1 MTMDPEFIAVLQTA
15 FKEEANE
22 HLQNISVNLLSID
35 KEPES
40 TAESVEKLLRIFHS
54 LKGSSRAVNLGKV
67 EKCCQLIES
76 ILIKHKQSRVP
87 DTTMAILNTAR
98 IMFQRTVDELGQE
111 GFKEDL
117 DDLLSALKEL
127 EGEKVVTT
135 PLTTEAPRDEAPEE
149 DSTEMRA
156 PRGKASGAGSIR
168 LPVEQLENYVKLSEE
183 LVYAKL
189 ASEQR
194 ISELSEIQSVLNQW
208 SRRWQRLRPEVEN
221 ITQTDV
227 GRNGGNGGN
236 SGNSRRLTDLREF
249 VDMHDSFVAKMLE
262 TLNSIEKS
270 VVADERTIHNL
281 VDSLLDRGR
290 ELTMVPFEIMNNLL
304 SRIVWDI
311 GKQQNKQ
318 VELDISG
325 ADVQIDRNILDELK
339 DPIIHLIRNCIDH
352 GIETAEERAA
362 GGKIPTATVSISLE
376 PVGSGKVKI
385 EVRDDGRGIDV
396 EKVKKSALEKRLIR
410 KELLE
415 NFSEEQILSLLF
427 RSSFSTKDEVSAI
440 SGRGLGLTIVKEN
453 VERLNG
459 TVTISSVPGQE
470 TKFTIMVPVRR
481 ATMVGITARIGN
493 QTMVVPTIAINSA
506 VRLQDQDV
514 RMLQGKWTLNYNDRL
529 LPIIRLA
536 DILQIESK
544 LSLEESI
551 ALIVGTSEYPI
562 ALTVEEVSGEQEV
575 AVKNLPAPLTRVRNI
590 AGATQLKTG
599 DLAVVINMKDVL
611 TSPYLVGALTGEA
624 PLDLKPLKKSTSER
638 EERSRKRIL
647 VVEDSITS
655 RVLLK
660 NILESAGYE
669 VLVAAD
675 GSDGFDKYRQTEFDL
690 VVTDV
695 EMPRMNG
702 FELTAKI
709 RHESE
714 RPNVPIIVVTSLASL
729 EDRKRGVEVGASAYF
744 VKSNFE
750 KSNLLDMV
758 ERLI

>member
-1 MTMDPEFIAVLQTA
+1 MSMDPEFIAVLQTA

-35 KEPES
+35 KDPES
-40 TAESVEKLLRIFHS
+40 TPEAVEKLLRIFHS

-76 ILIKHKQSRVP
+76 ILVKHKQSRIS

-98 IMFQRTVDELGQE
+98 VMFQRTVDELGKE
-111 GFKEDL
+111 GFQEDL

-127 EGEKVVTT
+127 EGERTVTS
-135 PLTTEAPRDEAPEE
+135 PLTTVSPREEAAEE

-156 PRGKASGAGSIR
+156 PRSRASGAGSIR

-194 ISELSEIQSVLNQW
+194 MSELSEIQSVLNQW

-221 ITQTDV
+221 LTQTEA
-227 GRNGGNGGN
+227 GGDGSN
-236 SGNSRRLTDLREF
+236 SSNNRRLTDLREF

-311 GKQQNKQ
+311 GKQQNKN
-318 VELDISG
+318 VELDIQG

-352 GIETAEERAA
+352 GIETGEERVDC
-362 GGKIPTATVSISLE
+362 GKSPTATVFISLE

-396 EKVKKSALEKRLIR
+396 ERVKNSALEKRLVR
-410 KELLE
+410 KEMLD
-415 NFSEEQILSLLF
+415 NFNEEQILGLLF
-427 RSSFSTKDEVSAI
+427 RSSFSTRDEVSAI
-440 SGRGLGLTIVKEN
+440 SGRGLGLTIVKET

-459 TVTISSVPGQE
+459 TVTISSIPGQE

-536 DILQIESK
+536 DILQVESK

-551 ALIVGTSEYPI
+551 ALIVGTSDYPI

-611 TSPYLVGALTGEA
+611 TSPYLVGALTGES
-624 PLDLKPLKKSTSER
+624 PLDSKPLSKTTSVR
-638 EERSRKRIL
+638 EERSKKRIL
-647 VVEDSITS
+647 VVEDSITA

-669 VLVAAD
+669 VMVAAD

-714 RPNVPIIVVTSLASL
+714 RPKVPIIVVTSLASL

>member
-1 MTMDPEFIAVLQTA
+1 MLWRSINKMTMDPEFIAVLQTA

-35 KEPES
+35 KEPDS

-98 IMFQRTVDELGQE
+98 IMFQRTVDELGKE

-117 DDLLSALKEL
+117 DDLLNALKEL
-127 EGEKVVTT
+127 EGEKAVTT
-135 PLTTEAPRDEAPEE
+135 PLTTEAPRDEASEE

-208 SRRWQRLRPEVEN
+208 SRRWQRLRPEIEN

-227 GRNGGNGGN
+227 GSNG
-236 SGNSRRLTDLREF
+236 RKLTDLREF

-262 TLNSIEKS
+262 TFNSIEKS

-352 GIETAEERAA
+352 GIETGEERAA

-410 KELLE
+410 KELLD
-415 NFSEEQILSLLF
+415 NFNEEQILSLLF

-453 VERLNG
+453 VDRLNG
-459 TVTISSVPGQE
+459 TVTIASVPGQE

-624 PLDLKPLKKSTSER
+624 PLDLNPLKKSTSER

-669 VLVAAD
+669 VMVAAD

>member
-1 MTMDPEFIAVLQTA
+1 MSMDPEFIAVLQTA

-35 KEPES
+35 KDPES
-40 TAESVEKLLRIFHS
+40 TPEAVEKLLRIFHS

-76 ILIKHKQSRVP
+76 ILVKHKQSRIS
-87 DTTMAILNTAR
+87 DTTMANLNTAR
-98 IMFQRTVDELGQE
+98 VMFQRTVDELGKE
-111 GFKEDL
+111 GFQEDL

-127 EGEKVVTT
+127 EGERTVTT
-135 PLTTEAPRDEAPEE
+135 PLTTVSPREEAAEE

-156 PRGKASGAGSIR
+156 SRPRASGAGSIR

-194 ISELSEIQSVLNQW
+194 MSELSEIQSLLNQW

-221 ITQTDV
+221 LTQTEA
-227 GRNGGNGGN
+227 GGDGSN
-236 SGNSRRLTDLREF
+236 SGNNRRLTDLREF

-311 GKQQNKQ
+311 GKQQNKN
-318 VELDISG
+318 VELDIQG

-352 GIETAEERAA
+352 GIETGEERADC
-362 GGKIPTATVSISLE
+362 GKSPTATVFISLE

-396 EKVKKSALEKRLIR
+396 ERVKNSALEKRLVR
-410 KELLE
+410 KEMLD
-415 NFSEEQILSLLF
+415 NFNEEQILGLLF
-427 RSSFSTKDEVSAI
+427 RSSFSTRDEVSAI
-440 SGRGLGLTIVKEN
+440 SGRGLGLTIVKET

-459 TVTISSVPGQE
+459 TVTISSIPGQE
-470 TKFTIMVPVRR
+470 TKFSIMVPARR
-481 ATMVGITARIGN
+481 TTLGGLTPRIGN

-544 LSLEESI
+544 LGLEESI
-551 ALIVGTSEYPI
+551 ALIVGTSDYPI

-611 TSPYLVGALTGEA
+611 TSPYLVGALTGES
-624 PLDLKPLKKSTSER
+624 PLDSKPLSKTTSVR
-638 EERSRKRIL
+638 EERSKKRIL
-647 VVEDSITS
+647 VVEDSITA

-669 VLVAAD
+669 VMVAAD

-750 KSNLLDMV
+750 KSNLLEMV